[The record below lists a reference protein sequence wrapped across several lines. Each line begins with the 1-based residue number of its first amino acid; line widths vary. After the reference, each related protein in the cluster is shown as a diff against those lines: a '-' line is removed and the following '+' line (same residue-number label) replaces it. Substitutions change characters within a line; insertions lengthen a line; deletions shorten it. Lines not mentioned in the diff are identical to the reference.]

1 MKLNLNVC
9 RHDKF
14 KNVKIISETS
24 ISFNWHAL
32 NQSEF
37 CNVLADSVLKR
48 YHQKI
53 NEAQGH
59 AERVRNFYDD
69 STELHPNSKEIVGDY
84 ILRAIKLLGYTT
96 GPLFR
101 RSVKLG
107 DAELDKSR
115 LCRGL
120 PR

>member
-1 MKLNLNVC
+1 MTNS
-9 RHDKF
+9 
-14 KNVKIISETS
+14 IITNSETS

-48 YHQKI
+48 YHQKV

-59 AERVRNFYDD
+59 AERVRNFYDED
-69 STELHPNSKEIVGDY
+69 VEFHPDSKEIVGDY
-84 ILRAIKLLGYTT
+84 ILRAIKLLGFTV

-101 RSVKLG
+101 LSVKLG
-107 DAELDKSR
+107 NAELDKDS
-115 LCRGL
+115 LNRGL

>member
-1 MKLNLNVC
+1 MSIDTINS
-9 RHDKF
+9 
-14 KNVKIISETS
+14 IIMNSETS

-48 YHQKI
+48 YHQRV

-59 AERVRNFYDD
+59 AERVRNFYD
-69 STELHPNSKEIVGDY
+69 EEVEFHPDSKEIVGDY
-84 ILRAIKLLGYTT
+84 ILRTIKLLGYVV

-101 RSVKLG
+101 LSVGLG
-107 DAELDKSR
+107 DADLDKEALSK
-115 LCRGL
+115 GL